1 MGYGDIPIT
10 RKLRLGS
17 GDVSKKN
24 PETTEPL
31 TGGVRLWSDGNDKR
45 TPNGDGDTT
54 DETRNK
60 DFMDQS
66 ELLKRCQNGDE
77 LAWEV
82 LVRQHQG
89 RICSIAFGYVG
100 EQDEALDL
108 AQDIFIRVYNS
119 LATCTEPE
127 KFQSWL
133 TRIARNA
140 CIDHLRRRKARPP
153 LQDIPAEDM
162 VALAANGPS
171 PEDDLIRSSRQK
183 LVHRAL
189 QHLSEINREIIV
201 LKDIQ
206 GLPLEE
212 ISGML
217 DLPLGTV
224 KSRSSRARIE
234 LARAIT
240 DMNGGPHGGPIGAEA
255 V

>member
-1 MGYGDIPIT
+1 
-10 RKLRLGS
+10 
-17 GDVSKKN
+17 
-24 PETTEPL
+24 
-31 TGGVRLWSDGNDKR
+31 
-45 TPNGDGDTT
+45 
-54 DETRNK
+54 
-60 DFMDQS
+60 MDQS
-66 ELLKRCQNGDE
+66 ELLKRCRQGNE

-82 LVRQHQG
+82 LVRKHQG
-89 RICSIAFGYVG
+89 RICSIAYGYVG
-100 EQDEALDL
+100 EQDEAMDL
-108 AQDIFIRVYNS
+108 AQEIFVRVYKS
-119 LATCTEPE
+119 LDTCIDAE

-133 TRIARNA
+133 VRIARNA
-140 CIDHLRRRKARPP
+140 CIDHLRRLKARPP
-153 LQDIPAEDM
+153 QRDIPAEDM
-162 VALAANGPS
+162 VALASGGPT
-171 PEDDLIRSSRQK
+171 PEEEWIRSSRQK

-189 QHLSEINREIIV
+189 QCLSEINREIIV

-240 DMNGGPHGGPIGAEA
+240 EMNGGPPGGPLGAEA

>member
-1 MGYGDIPIT
+1 
-10 RKLRLGS
+10 
-17 GDVSKKN
+17 
-24 PETTEPL
+24 
-31 TGGVRLWSDGNDKR
+31 
-45 TPNGDGDTT
+45 
-54 DETRNK
+54 
-60 DFMDQS
+60 MDQS
-66 ELLKRCQNGDE
+66 ELLNRCRQGDE

-89 RICSIAFGYVG
+89 RICSIAYGYMG
-100 EQDEALDL
+100 EQDEAMDL
-108 AQDIFIRVYNS
+108 AQEIFVRVYKR
-119 LATCTEPE
+119 LDTCTDAE

-133 TRIARNA
+133 VSIARNA

-153 LQDIPAEDM
+153 RRDIPAEDM
-162 VALAANGPS
+162 VALASGGPT
-171 PEDDLIRSSRQK
+171 PEDEWIQSSRQK

-189 QHLSEINREIIV
+189 QRLSEINREIIV

-240 DMNGGPHGGPIGAEA
+240 EMNGGPHGGPLGAEA

>member
-1 MGYGDIPIT
+1 
-10 RKLRLGS
+10 
-17 GDVSKKN
+17 
-24 PETTEPL
+24 
-31 TGGVRLWSDGNDKR
+31 
-45 TPNGDGDTT
+45 
-54 DETRNK
+54 
-60 DFMDQS
+60 MDQS
-66 ELLKRCQNGDE
+66 ELLKRCQDGDE

-89 RICSIAFGYVG
+89 RICSIAYGYVG
-100 EQDEALDL
+100 EQDEAMDL
-108 AQDIFIRVYNS
+108 AQEIFVRVFKS
-119 LATCTEPE
+119 LHTCTDPE

-133 TRIARNA
+133 VRISRNA

-153 LQDIPAEDM
+153 LRDIPAEEM
-162 VALAANGPS
+162 VSLASGGPS
-171 PEDDLIRSSRQK
+171 PEDEWIKSSRQK

-189 QHLSEINREIIV
+189 HRLSEINREIIV

-206 GLPLEE
+206 GLPLED

-234 LARAIT
+234 LAKAIMEM
-240 DMNGGPHGGPIGAEA
+240 DGGPHGGPLGAEA

>member
-1 MGYGDIPIT
+1 
-10 RKLRLGS
+10 
-17 GDVSKKN
+17 
-24 PETTEPL
+24 
-31 TGGVRLWSDGNDKR
+31 
-45 TPNGDGDTT
+45 
-54 DETRNK
+54 
-60 DFMDQS
+60 MDQP
-66 ELLKRCQNGDE
+66 ELLKRCQIGDE

-89 RICSIAFGYVG
+89 RICSIAYGYVG
-100 EQDEALDL
+100 EHDEAMDL
-108 AQDIFIRVYNS
+108 AQEIFVRVYKS

-127 KFQSWL
+127 KFLSWL

-140 CIDHLRRRKARPP
+140 CIDHLRRLKARPP
-153 LQDIPAEDM
+153 RQDIPAEDM
-162 VALAANGPS
+162 INLASGSPT
-171 PEDDLIRSSRQK
+171 PEDELYRSSRQK
-183 LVHRAL
+183 LVHTAL
-189 QHLSEINREIIV
+189 QKLSEINREIIV

-240 DMNGGPHGGPIGAEA
+240 DMNGGPGAGPLGAEA

>member
-1 MGYGDIPIT
+1 
-10 RKLRLGS
+10 
-17 GDVSKKN
+17 
-24 PETTEPL
+24 
-31 TGGVRLWSDGNDKR
+31 
-45 TPNGDGDTT
+45 
-54 DETRNK
+54 
-60 DFMDQS
+60 MDQS

-89 RICSIAFGYVG
+89 RICSIAYGYVG
-100 EQDEALDL
+100 EQDEAMDL
-108 AQDIFIRVYNS
+108 AQEIFVRVFKS
-119 LATCTEPE
+119 LDTCTDAE

-133 TRIARNA
+133 IRISRNA
-140 CIDHLRRRKARPP
+140 CIDHLRRRKTRPP

-162 VALAANGPS
+162 VALASEGPT
-171 PEDDLIRSSRQK
+171 PQDEWIKSSRQK
-183 LVHRAL
+183 LVHSAL

-234 LARAIT
+234 LARTIT
-240 DMNGGPHGGPIGAEA
+240 EMSGGPHGGPLGAEA

>member
-1 MGYGDIPIT
+1 
-10 RKLRLGS
+10 
-17 GDVSKKN
+17 
-24 PETTEPL
+24 
-31 TGGVRLWSDGNDKR
+31 
-45 TPNGDGDTT
+45 
-54 DETRNK
+54 
-60 DFMDQS
+60 MDQS
-66 ELLKRCQNGDE
+66 ELLKRCREGNE

-89 RICSIAFGYVG
+89 RICSIAYGYVG
-100 EQDEALDL
+100 EQDEAMDL
-108 AQDIFIRVYNS
+108 AQEIFVRVYKS
-119 LATCTEPE
+119 LDTCTDAE

-133 TRIARNA
+133 VRIARNA

-153 LQDIPAEDM
+153 QRDIPAEDM
-162 VALAANGPS
+162 AALASGGPT
-171 PEDDLIRSSRQK
+171 PEEEWIKSSRQK

-189 QHLSEINREIIV
+189 QCLSEINREIIV

-240 DMNGGPHGGPIGAEA
+240 EMNGGPQGGPLGAEA

>member
-1 MGYGDIPIT
+1 
-10 RKLRLGS
+10 
-17 GDVSKKN
+17 
-24 PETTEPL
+24 
-31 TGGVRLWSDGNDKR
+31 
-45 TPNGDGDTT
+45 
-54 DETRNK
+54 
-60 DFMDQS
+60 MDPA
-66 ELLKRCQNGDE
+66 ELLKRCGQGDE

-89 RICSIAFGYVG
+89 RICAIAYGYLG
-100 EQDEALDL
+100 DQDEAFDL
-108 AQDIFIRVYNS
+108 AQEIFVRVYQR
-119 LATCTEPE
+119 LDTCEDPD
-127 KFQSWL
+127 KFQSWM

-153 LQDIPAEDM
+153 RQDIPADDM
-162 VALAANGPS
+162 VGLRHGGPT
-171 PEDDLIRSSRQK
+171 PEDNLISSTRQR

-189 QHLSEINREIIV
+189 QKLSEINREIIV

-234 LARAIT
+234 LAKAVT
-240 DMNGGPHGGPIGAEA
+240 DLGGGPGGPDGRTGAEA
-255 V
+255 VS

>member
-1 MGYGDIPIT
+1 
-10 RKLRLGS
+10 
-17 GDVSKKN
+17 
-24 PETTEPL
+24 
-31 TGGVRLWSDGNDKR
+31 
-45 TPNGDGDTT
+45 
-54 DETRNK
+54 
-60 DFMDQS
+60 MDQP
-66 ELLKRCQNGDE
+66 ELLKRCQRGDE

-89 RICSIAFGYVG
+89 RICSIAYGYVG
-100 EQDEALDL
+100 EHDEAMDL
-108 AQDIFIRVYNS
+108 AQEIFVRVYNRLS
-119 LATCTEPE
+119 TCTDPE

-153 LQDIPAEDM
+153 RQDIPAEDM
-162 VALAANGPS
+162 VGLKSGAPT

-183 LVHRAL
+183 MVHLAL
-189 QHLSEINREIIV
+189 QKLSEINREIIV

-212 ISGML
+212 ISGLL

-224 KSRSSRARIE
+224 KSRSSRARVE

-240 DMNGGPHGGPIGAEA
+240 EMDGGPDGGPLSAEA